1 MYHEFTFESN
11 PCEGIQTFMEKLA
24 KDWKFI
30 LQLLFI
36 GTVAGGI
43 LQTNYLQQSRINN
56 LEKSDAEKTRS
67 IILIEERFD
76 ALRRDNLDLKSEI
89 RQLRER
95 LETKKIVNIVG
106 KIPFIVGEQYVESW
120 QP

>member
-1 MYHEFTFESN
+1 
-11 PCEGIQTFMEKLA
+11 MEKLA

-30 LQLLFI
+30 IQLLFI

-43 LQTNYLQQSRINN
+43 LQTNYLYQSRINF

-106 KIPFIVGEQYVESW
+106 KHPFIVGEQYFESW